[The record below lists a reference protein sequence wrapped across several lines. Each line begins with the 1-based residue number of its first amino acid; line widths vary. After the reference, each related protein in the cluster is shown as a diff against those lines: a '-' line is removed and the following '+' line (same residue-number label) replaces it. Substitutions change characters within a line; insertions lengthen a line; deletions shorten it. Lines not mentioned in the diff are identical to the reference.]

1 MVGGSEGLGALLV
14 FAEGSGN
21 TALAFVAIIML
32 TVVGIIVYGGVVLME
47 KRVLHYLPRSE
58 YNAI

>member
-1 MVGGSEGLGALLV
+1 
-14 FAEGSGN
+14 
-21 TALAFVAIIML
+21 ML